1 MNNSI
6 QKTGISPSFR
16 EPNHGYF
23 VHLMESLLP

>member
-16 EPNHGYF
+16 ELIHGHF